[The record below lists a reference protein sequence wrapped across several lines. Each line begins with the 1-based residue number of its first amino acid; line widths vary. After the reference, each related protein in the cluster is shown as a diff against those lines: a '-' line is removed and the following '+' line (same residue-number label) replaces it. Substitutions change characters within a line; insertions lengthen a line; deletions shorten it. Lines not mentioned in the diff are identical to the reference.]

1 MPYLPALV
9 AVWLLHPTGAVGLL
23 WLAVCFF
30 GVYML
35 ARLATLGWRVRRPD
49 WLTAGA

>member
-1 MPYLPALV
+1 MPYLPVLV
-9 AVWLLHPTGAVGLL
+9 ILIAVHPAGSSGLA

-35 ARLATLGWRVRRPD
+35 ARLVTLGWRVRRAE
-49 WLTAGA
+49 WLTVAV

>member
-1 MPYLPALV
+1 MV
-9 AVWLLHPTGAVGLL
+9 HPTGATGLA

-35 ARLATLGWRVRRPD
+35 ARLGTLGWRVRSAA